1 MNTNCFQAF
10 YHTSPSLFSFIYVGK
25 RKILRGQAQVGFAMI
40 SAMLVLMIL
49 TSYCFGF
56 SAYWFAWK
64 FLPGAGG
71 IRGMTRIMCF
81 TLPLGIHFWGGFEFF
96 FLEPNPHRD
105 RLEDMLYRVS

>member
-71 IRGMTRIMCF
+71 IRGMTRIMLVLLYPSVF
-81 TLPLGIHFWGGFEFF
+81 IFGEVLSF
-96 FLEPNPHRD
+96 FLKAEATPRQIG
-105 RLEDMLYRVS
+105 RYALSG